1 MAARPQPMQ
10 CATLTKAMPARTVD
24 EQTESGL
31 WALGRRITG
40 FLRVGGDTSEGVWK
54 NDGPGP
60 GMNDSLPVGSSRSS
74 EPSVDQLI
82 GGETG
87 PHELADAMRAADPRA
102 VAKLFDLY
110 GPHVERVLVRT
121 IGRDHELDDMVQDV
135 FLGAY
140 KSGSNYQGND
150 DQLKAWLSRIAV
162 FTARGYLRKRRRKW
176 WLRSEAPSELP
187 DQATHD
193 ANPHM
198 QEVLRRTYSALDQ
211 LDPDLR
217 IPLALRELEAMELS
231 EIAAACDCSVS
242 TIKRRLLRAR
252 KAFER
257 LAKKDP
263 LLREWVED
271 EN

>member
-1 MAARPQPMQ
+1 MLCTTP
-10 CATLTKAMPARTVD
+10 TTTFSDPAGSP
-24 EQTESGL
+24 ESGL
-31 WALGRRITG
+31 GAVARRITG
-40 FLRVGGDTSEGVWK
+40 LLRVGGDTSAGLWK
-54 NDGPGP
+54 DGGPGS
-60 GMNDSLPVGSSRSS
+60 GMNDSLPVGSTRSS
-74 EPSVDQLI
+74 EPSVDLVM
-82 GGETG
+82 GGDAG

-110 GPHVERVLVRT
+110 GQHVERVLIRT

-150 DQLKAWLSRIAV
+150 VQLKAWVSRIAV

-176 WLRSEAPSELP
+176 WLRSEAPNELP
-187 DQATHD
+187 EQTAHD

-198 QEVLRRTYSALDQ
+198 QEVLRRTYLALDQ

-217 IPLALRELEAMELS
+217 IPLALREFEAMELA
-231 EIAAACDCSVS
+231 EIAEACDCSVS
-242 TIKRRLLRAR
+242 TIKRRLAQAR

-263 LLREWVED
+263 LLREWLED

>member
-1 MAARPQPMQ
+1 M
-10 CATLTKAMPARTVD
+10 
-24 EQTESGL
+24 
-31 WALGRRITG
+31 
-40 FLRVGGDTSEGVWK
+40 LRVGGDTSEGVWR

-60 GMNDSLPVGSSRSS
+60 GMNDSLPVGSTRSS
-74 EPSVDQLI
+74 ELSVDPLI
-82 GGETG
+82 GVDEAVGG
-87 PHELADAMRAADPRA
+87 SHELADGMRAADPRA

-110 GPHVERVLVRT
+110 GAHVERVLVRT

-140 KSGSNYQGND
+140 RSGTNYQGND
-150 DQLKAWLSRIAV
+150 EQLKAWISRIAV

-176 WLRSEAPSELP
+176 WVRSEAPQDLP
-187 DQATHD
+187 EQATHE

-217 IPLALRELEAMELS
+217 IPLALRELEAMELA
-231 EIAAACDCSVS
+231 EIAEACDCSVS

-271 EN
+271 ETSG